1 MENVSSSNS
10 HKVLVPKLRF
20 PEFSGEWLPC
30 MLGEIA
36 ISIEYGMNA
45 PAIKFDGKNKYI
57 RITDIDDSTN
67 QYINDNPV
75 SPNGV
80 LEERYLVKQNDILF
94 ARTGASVGKT
104 YIYDI
109 KDGILYYAGFLI
121 RLRVKPDTNSKYIFT
136 NTLTPRYRKWVNL
149 TSMRSGQPGINS
161 QEFSTYR
168 IAVPTLLEQNKLANF
183 ITLIDE
189 RLDKQRE
196 LIKHL
201 KSYKR
206 GVLQSINVP
215 TKTYCVGQIFNIT
228 RGYVLPTSNVAERK
242 SSSNCYPVY
251 SSQTKNDGLMGYFN
265 QYLYENAI
273 TWTTD
278 GANAGYTRYRD
289 GKFYCTNVCGVLLN
303 DDGYANEFVAAKINE
318 ISKKYVSYVGNP
330 KLMNN
335 VMAEIKVDL
344 PDIEKQQYYSK
355 LIDLLNRMIDYNSKI
370 LENLADIKLSFLQQL
385 FI

>member
-206 GVLQSINVP
+206 G
-215 TKTYCVGQIFNIT
+215 IT
-228 RGYVLPTSNVAERK
+228 
-242 SSSNCYPVY
+242 
-251 SSQTKNDGLMGYFN
+251 
-265 QYLYENAI
+265 NA
-273 TWTTD
+273 
-278 GANAGYTRYRD
+278 
-289 GKFYCTNVCGVLLN
+289 
-303 DDGYANEFVAAKINE
+303 
-318 ISKKYVSYVGNP
+318 
-330 KLMNN
+330 
-335 VMAEIKVDL
+335 
-344 PDIEKQQYYSK
+344 
-355 LIDLLNRMIDYNSKI
+355 
-370 LENLADIKLSFLQQL
+370 
-385 FI
+385 